1 MNTHKYHTSNKREKN
16 IAFFYVLILFVIST
30 TVCCV
35 LLFRYNTNFTAF
47 SRKDFVMIKM
57 ERIRS
62 FQHVQNRQAV
72 ALDSLKGKILSFNP
86 GVFAMYE
93 ESDIKYLINE
103 IKEVYEKSALDNRYK
118 MFLHIA
124 VFYETWFTDKKELWS
139 KRENITSFKRN
150 LEQCEIGLQN
160 KKEDLRSHFKK

>member
-1 MNTHKYHTSNKREKN
+1 MDTQKYRTTNKHEKN
-16 IAFFYVLILFVIST
+16 IAFSYVLILFVIAT
-30 TVCCV
+30 AVCCI

-57 ERIRS
+57 ERIRN
-62 FQHVQNRQAV
+62 FQHIQDRQSV
-72 ALDSLKGKILSFNP
+72 ALDSLKGKILAFNP
-86 GVFAMYE
+86 GVVAMYE

-103 IKEVYEKSALDNRYK
+103 IKEVYEKAPMDNRYK
-118 MFLHIA
+118 MFLHVA

-139 KRENITSFKRN
+139 KRENISNFKRN
-150 LEQCEIGLQN
+150 LEECEIGLQN